1 MVSKKE
7 IEKIDKKVRE
17 DITVKQIMQKRF
29 QTAIPQEYLFSA
41 IQKLNSNPVQI
52 VPVIDPIDSRII
64 GTISPAGV
72 VKLLET
78 KEAENSS

>member
-1 MVSKKE
+1 MH
-7 IEKIDKKVRE
+7 R
-17 DITVKQIMQKRF
+17 RF

-52 VPVIDPIDSRII
+52 VPVIDPIEDHVI
-64 GTISPAGV
+64 GTISPAKI

-78 KEAENSS
+78 KESENSS